1 MMNLLKRLYRDEE
14 GQAMAEYALILAL
27 VAVVVI
33 STLTTFGTKLSEFFT
48 YLTSMVT
55 DTVTE

>member
-33 STLTTFGTKLSEFFT
+33 GGLTVFGEAIEKMFKDLAGK
-48 YLTSMVT
+48 
-55 DTVTE
+55 VTEQFDD